1 MRLGM
6 RLGVRVG
13 EGYSALHDEMMQ
25 FVQVNRVE
33 HDEDWSYIGKKQ
45 RQVSPT
51 DPVKLGDQ
59 YVFIGIDASRKAI
72 ISYRVGGRD
81 GDNRPVAHPNE
92 S

>member
-1 MRLGM
+1 
-6 RLGVRVG
+6 
-13 EGYSALHDEMMQ
+13 MMQ

-59 YVFIGIDASRKAI
+59 YVFIGIDASRRRSSPIASGSEMATI
-72 ISYRVGGRD
+72 GR
-81 GDNRPVAHPNE
+81 
-92 S
+92 